1 MHRTQLSPAGI
12 RRRRRSTFLRGRS
25 LFVLT
30 ALTALAGLTLSLFI
44 SSVAG
49 SAPAQAAENGAS
61 RTPPAGWSSWSFLM
75 RSPTEAKMKAQAKGM
90 HDAGLIEH
98 GYEYVNLDDYY
109 ILNPGTTVDAYGR
122 WAVDTA
128 KFPSGMK
135 ALGDYIHGLGEKFG
149 MYVTPGIPVAA
160 YNQNTPIE
168 GTSFHAR
175 DIVSDTSRFE
185 SNYGGFGDVM
195 YFIDYGKN
203 PAAAQAY
210 LNSWA
215 KLFASYGVD
224 YIKIDGVHTSD
235 QDDVIHWSQA
245 LAQSGRT
252 IHYGLSNTL
261 DFANV
266 ATWKQYANSWRVSG
280 DIECYCST
288 LTHWGMIRSR
298 WVDLPKWAPYAGPGA
313 WNDPDSLEVG
323 NGTATG
329 LTPQERQ
336 SQMTLWAISKA
347 PLLLGVDMTNF
358 DAGDLNML
366 KNDEVLNIDRNG
378 SSPAVPV
385 QQLTQQQVWKSP
397 KNPDGSYTVAMFN
410 LGDNTATITANW
422 SDLGFTG
429 NATVRNLWAKA
440 DVGTVSNSIS
450 RTLTTHESALFKVTP
465 ATGSAAYGGAV
476 SSSLS
481 GRCIDIPNGVA
492 VNSVQATVWDCNG
505 GDNQKV
511 AYSASAKTL
520 KVQGKCLDADGAKTA
535 PGTHVALYDCNGG
548 ANQQWN
554 VNANGTITGV
564 QSGICLDV
572 TGATN
577 PNGSGLEL
585 WNCNGGA
592 NQTWTLAAGV
602 RVA

>member
-1 MHRTQLSPAGI
+1 
-12 RRRRRSTFLRGRS
+12 
-25 LFVLT
+25 
-30 ALTALAGLTLSLFI
+30 
-44 SSVAG
+44 
-49 SAPAQAAENGAS
+49 
-61 RTPPAGWSSWSFLM
+61 M
-75 RSPTEAKMKAQAKGM
+75 RSPTEAKVKAQAKGM
-90 HDAGLIEH
+90 SDAGLVAK
-98 GYEYVNLDDYY
+98 GFQYVNLDDYY
-109 ILNPGTTVDAYGR
+109 IRNPGTTVDQYGR
-122 WAVDTA
+122 WAVDTT

-175 DIVSDTSRFE
+175 DIVSDTSRYE
-185 SNYGGFGDVM
+185 TNYGGFGNVM
-195 YFIDYGKN
+195 YFIDYAKN
-203 PAAAQAY
+203 PTAAQAF

-215 KLFASYGVD
+215 NLFASYGVD

-235 QDDVIHWSQA
+235 QDDVVHWATA
-245 LAQSGRT
+245 LRQTGRT

-261 DFANV
+261 DFNNV
-266 ATWKQYANSWRVSG
+266 NTWKQQANSWRISG

-298 WVDLPKWAPYAGPGA
+298 WVDLPKWAPYAGPGG

-336 SQMTLWAISKA
+336 SQLTLWAISKA
-347 PLLLGVDMTNF
+347 PLLLGVDMTKF

-366 KNDEVLNIDRNG
+366 KNDEVLAVDRDG
-378 SSPAVPV
+378 GRPATPV
-385 QQLTQQQVWKSP
+385 SQATQQQVWRST

-410 LGDNTATITANW
+410 LGDNTATITANFA
-422 SDLGFTG
+422 DLGFTG
-429 NATVRNLWAKA
+429 AATVRNLW
-440 DVGTVSNSIS
+440 GRSSETLSNSVTRS
-450 RTLTTHESALFKVTP
+450 LSTHESALFKVTP
-465 ATGSAAYGGAV
+465 AAGSTQLGGQLISA
-476 SSSLS
+476 SSS
-481 GRCIDIPNGVA
+481 RCADSPGGTT
-492 VNSVQATVWDCNG
+492 VNATQLVVWDCNG
-505 GDNQKV
+505 GENQRIT
-511 AYSASAKTL
+511 YSTSARTL
-520 KVQGKCLDADGAKTA
+520 KVLNKCFDAHDNGTA
-535 PGTHVALYDCNGG
+535 AGTHVELYDCNGG

-572 TGATN
+572 TGTTN

-585 WNCNGGA
+585 WTCNGGA
-592 NQTWTLAAGV
+592 NQRWTLGTGV
-602 RVA
+602 RVP